1 MGIGVCNGAMMSCS
15 FGMAPSTMIV
25 LPTKRVMME
34 NMPAATIMDNI
45 PFTNIPPF
53 GMCQA
58 PTNPAVI
65 AATTA
70 AMGVFTPVPCTPVT
84 VTPWTPANP
93 MVLAGNIP
101 LINNSSMLN
110 CMWLGMITISNPG
123 EKSNIV

>member
-1 MGIGVCNGAMMSCS
+1 MGIGVCNGAMMTCS

-25 LPTKRVMME
+25 LPTKGVMME
-34 NMPAATIMDNI
+34 NMPTATIMDNI

-70 AMGVFTPVPCTPVT
+70 AMGVFTPAPCAPVT

-93 MVLAGNIP
+93 TVLAGNIP

-110 CMWLGMITISNPG
+110 CMWLGVITISNPG
-123 EKSNIV
+123 ETSNMV